1 MTTKDCVSDGYTHA
15 RQVNKLIHADETSVP
30 AMRLAIRDDEL
41 DLADLDLA
49 G

>member
-1 MTTKDCVSDGYTHA
+1 MTTKECASDRYHA
-15 RQVNKLIHADETSVP
+15 RQVNKLIHANEISVP